1 MSEEE
6 GVAPGR
12 INSVVSPLK
21 VKGGSKD
28 FHFLLKDAVTAGIR
42 QYVQGNSPPY
52 FILFYFLSNRY
63 FFLLYEA
70 DYLRNVIRVSLS
82 FLY

>member
-63 FFLLYEA
+63 FFYFTKQITYEM
-70 DYLRNVIRVSLS
+70 
-82 FLY
+82 